1 MISTAIMETMS
12 EELRVLSNGK
22 SAIKFTTVYPT
33 FVRTGLAK
41 PKFR

>member
-1 MISTAIMETMS
+1 METMS

-33 FVRTGLAK
+33 FVHTGIAK
-41 PKFR
+41 SKLR